1 MGYIYAYSPDAS
13 DCSNI
18 GLVGALMPKKTEFEI
33 QGGEF
38 GEFTM
43 IHPIDEYGKWR
54 ALQDGVILKMMVPVR
69 LAPEIKNG
77 AYVTTVE
84 KWKVSN
90 TATKEQR
97 YIYSAATDGKKTKLL
112 NVGTAVTVVSKGNER
127 YKIKTGKYSGWID
140 FEGLEFEIQQTVHP
154 NQSGIED
161 AQPSYAVRQQL
172 FRIYE
177 VIPSDNARE
186 KVITVRARRIVY
198 DLLGNISTYIN
209 TGALTCQQALSGL
222 LNNCAEDHPF
232 TAYTDIGD
240 SRTAVDFRDM
250 NPIQAMIDPYEG
262 IASRWGGQV
271 ICDDYDIYILR
282 KAGMNRGTT
291 VEYRKNMTGVKC
303 TINTSKVATAIRPRG
318 ETKAGDPLY
327 LAGNE
332 ALPSG
337 YRFGAG
343 KSKDVIYSEAAA
355 NYAIPKILNLECD
368 DCKVD
373 DDVTTALARTRMV
386 EQTIAKFESGC
397 ALPEI
402 SLDVDF
408 IMLGDTEEFSQ
419 YRHLEPLFIYDTVP
433 IKHPRIGVYANVEC
447 SLLKWDPTFER
458 VISSKF
464 GALTNSTAS
473 IANWQ
478 ISSLSGGKIIPYS
491 IGSQQ
496 MSDQVINAR
505 HMQADSVNAEAIQSD
520 SITSRH
526 IVAGLIAAEAI
537 TAVKAALNEITADTI
552 ETDELY
558 AAIAHIFELAA
569 DSIEAGDIETDEL
582 AAVMAQIGTA
592 NIKRANISYAQ
603 IVDIFSERIFTDSGT
618 AGKFRAD
625 NLEVTQAQI
634 VDLIVGSFRIVS
646 GDGKVYN
653 VTIDAEGNLKTEY
666 LYDESEWMEN
676 GEIPDGYSAVAGN
689 LTVGDVTAGNLYVS
703 GAAEIMK
710 LTAKWLVADQAWIN
724 ELTAGLIKSDL
735 GERLN
740 LYSNEAIVGIVE
752 TNNEMQQDVTIL
764 STQFEQTTER
774 FQLEINSKVG
784 AEDLRYYLRYQEGT
798 AELGASDNRYKLQ
811 AAANGVFILQ
821 DNDVMTR
828 MEQNTV
834 GAPVFD
840 VGRMLRFAPH
850 EIKVSA
856 SGVLLFN

>member
-38 GEFTM
+38 GEFAM

-69 LAPEIKNG
+69 LAPEIQNG

-140 FEGLEFEIQQTVHP
+140 FEGLEFEIRQTVPP

-198 DLLGNISTYIN
+198 DLLGNISTYIK
-209 TGALTCQQALSGL
+209 TGALTCQQALTGL
-222 LNNCAEDHPF
+222 LNNCVETHPF

-291 VEYRKNMTGVKC
+291 VEYQKNMTGVKC
-303 TINTSKVATAIRPRG
+303 TINTSKVAAAIRPRG
-318 ETKAGDPLY
+318 ETKSGDPLY

-337 YRFGAG
+337 YRFGTG
-343 KSKDVIYSEAAA
+343 KSKDVIYSKAAA
-355 NYAIPKILNLECD
+355 NYAIPKILNFECD

-373 DDVTTALARTRMV
+373 DDVTTALARARMV

-408 IMLGDTEEFSQ
+408 IMLGDTEEFAQ

-496 MSDQVINAR
+496 MSDQIINAR
-505 HMQADSVNAEAIQSD
+505 HMQAESVSTEALQAESVTAEKLAADEVKAFIIEAVQAK
-520 SITSRH
+520 IGE
-526 IVAGLIAAEAI
+526 IVAGKI
-537 TAVKAALNEITADTI
+537 T
-552 ETDELY
+552 TDELFT
-558 AAIAHIFELAA
+558 AILDAVKLSAETGNFTFAEIKNLLANTMFVTQGVGDKIQIANLSVTEANIVSLSVGDLLIRNENGEMVRIYVDADGNIQTGDPIGDGTLSGAKIIEGSIATAQLNAEEIFANNGTVMNLIAGNITA
-569 DSIEAGDIETDEL
+569 NQAFIDSIVTTAIGNLSGMLEL
-582 AAVMAQIGTA
+582 YV
-592 NIKRANISYAQ
+592 R
-603 IVDIFSERIFTDSGT
+603 R
-618 AGKFRAD
+618 D
-625 NLEVTQAQI
+625 NLETYLRLLEDGVHVGQSGKNSEVVVTPET
-634 VDLIVGSFRIVS
+634 VDVR
-646 GDGKVYN
+646 
-653 VTIDAEGNLKTEY
+653 
-666 LYDESEWMEN
+666 M
-676 GEIPDGYSAVAGN
+676 
-689 LTVGDVTAGNLYVS
+689 S
-703 GAAEIMK
+703 GATYSQFASNYVQFGNYQLRRSADGGLVFKMK
-710 LTAKWLVADQAWIN
+710 
-724 ELTAGLIKSDL
+724 E
-735 GERLN
+735 
-740 LYSNEAIVGIVE
+740 
-752 TNNEMQQDVTIL
+752 
-764 STQFEQTTER
+764 
-774 FQLEINSKVG
+774 
-784 AEDLRYYLRYQEGT
+784 
-798 AELGASDNRYKLQ
+798 
-811 AAANGVFILQ
+811 
-821 DNDVMTR
+821 
-828 MEQNTV
+828 
-834 GAPVFD
+834 
-840 VGRMLRFAPH
+840 
-850 EIKVSA
+850 
-856 SGVLLFN
+856 